1 MVSTF
6 EDALARPKREKV
18 QVRVLMDSPTPESKS
33 PMTLAK
39 SLTDILNGGK
49 DSIERLAF
57 ESDPQSVNRYQAVY
71 RAKLRLLPDSLIK
84 RILIQ
89 DDLCSAIVRGRETQM
104 ASFGRPR
111 DDRHETGYVIETNV
125 GVLER
130 LTPEQRE
137 DVSKR
142 IQRAQKLFWTC
153 GEIDG
158 VDGKDR
164 MCFSD
169 WLQLSTRNAVG
180 LGRIATEIV
189 YSEKL
194 DGGEKE
200 FHHFRPVDVGTIY
213 KATPQKTA
221 AQSLRDQALKMLADI
236 NGHDNQAKKEAIES
250 KRFGDDEY
258 AWIQVIDGRPIQ
270 AFTDDEMRVH
280 NFFPVLDVELD
291 GYPVTPIDTMISA
304 VTTHIN
310 ITTHNKIYFQTGR
323 AARGMLVFKSDDV
336 DEHTLQRV
344 KQQFNASINSVN
356 NAWRMPVFA
365 VGSNDEI
372 SWEAIDNSSRDAEFQ
387 YLTDMNARVIL
398 SAFQMSPDELPGWA
412 YLSRGT
418 NNQSLSESNNEYRM
432 EAARDQGIRPLLA
445 KFEDFVNGVLFP
457 LIDENLAKMCR
468 FRLRGLDALTAEKEG
483 VEIQT
488 NGPLH
493 MDYDEIRRKVEKPPI
508 GRKWGGEYPLN
519 PQLQAIHDKFH
530 YVDDLRQEFLGMP
543 PDESFR
549 YPRDPFWFQ
558 NKQLVQQ
565 DQANQIAAQQGQAP
579 GGGGDDKGG
588 GGKPPGGGGD
598 AGGSAP
604 AGAPDQ
610 DASPD
615 GLAPQPPGDD
625 LTRSIDQAMHI
636 LSKGE
641 QQLPSSKRK
650 RLIHH
655 KAMIEALVQS
665 LDEGAN
671 DVTRAVLDEVKKYR
685 RK

>member
-236 NGHDNQAKKEAIES
+236 N
-250 KRFGDDEY
+250 
-258 AWIQVIDGRPIQ
+258 
-270 AFTDDEMRVH
+270 
-280 NFFPVLDVELD
+280 
-291 GYPVTPIDTMISA
+291 
-304 VTTHIN
+304 VTTTRRRRRPSN
-310 ITTHNKIYFQTGR
+310 RSALATTST
-323 AARGMLVFKSDDV
+323 
-336 DEHTLQRV
+336 
-344 KQQFNASINSVN
+344 
-356 NAWRMPVFA
+356 P
-365 VGSNDEI
+365 GSR
-372 SWEAIDNSSRDAEFQ
+372 SS
-387 YLTDMNARVIL
+387 T
-398 SAFQMSPDELPGWA
+398 
-412 YLSRGT
+412 
-418 NNQSLSESNNEYRM
+418 
-432 EAARDQGIRPLLA
+432 
-445 KFEDFVNGVLFP
+445 
-457 LIDENLAKMCR
+457 
-468 FRLRGLDALTAEKEG
+468 
-483 VEIQT
+483 
-488 NGPLH
+488 
-493 MDYDEIRRKVEKPPI
+493 
-508 GRKWGGEYPLN
+508 
-519 PQLQAIHDKFH
+519 
-530 YVDDLRQEFLGMP
+530 
-543 PDESFR
+543 
-549 YPRDPFWFQ
+549 
-558 NKQLVQQ
+558 
-565 DQANQIAAQQGQAP
+565 
-579 GGGGDDKGG
+579 
-588 GGKPPGGGGD
+588 
-598 AGGSAP
+598 
-604 AGAPDQ
+604 GAPSRRSRTTRC
-610 DASPD
+610 ASTISFPCSM
-615 GLAPQPPGDD
+615 LSWTA
-625 LTRSIDQAMHI
+625 TRSR
-636 LSKGE
+636 
-641 QQLPSSKRK
+641 PS
-650 RLIHH
+650 
-655 KAMIEALVQS
+655 
-665 LDEGAN
+665 
-671 DVTRAVLDEVKKYR
+671 TR
-685 RK
+685 